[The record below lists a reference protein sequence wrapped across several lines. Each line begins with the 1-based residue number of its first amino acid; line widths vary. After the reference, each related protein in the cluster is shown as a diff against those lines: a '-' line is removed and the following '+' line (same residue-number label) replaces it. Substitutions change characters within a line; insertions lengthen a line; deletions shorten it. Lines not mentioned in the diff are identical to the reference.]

1 MTADPGGNGRR
12 NGKRRGVPLIDGLEK
27 VTGRAR
33 YTADL
38 EHADALVGR
47 VFRSPVSHGE
57 IVRLDVSR
65 ARAVDGVIAVVTGD
79 DCPHTYGVLP
89 VAMNEYPL
97 ARGRVRY
104 RGEPVAAVAAI
115 DDATAKHALELI
127 EFEVRQLPAYYTST
141 DARHPDAVLLHADKP
156 GNLERAV
163 HHEFGDVAAG
173 FAAADLV
180 RETQIS
186 CAEVNHAQIEPHACL
201 ADYDPTSGRLTVQ
214 SVSQVGYYLH
224 LMLARCLEIDTA
236 RIRVIKPFIG
246 GGFGARVEVLNFEII
261 AALLA
266 RAAAGKVLMQLT
278 REENFLTHRARPQ
291 TDIRL
296 KLGLRRDGHVTACEC
311 EVVQRG
317 GAYAGYGIVT
327 ILYAGALLQG
337 IYDIPAIKYDGYR
350 VYANLPPCGA
360 MRGHGSVDTRHAFE
374 CLLDRMA
381 RDLGLDPFAVRRANL
396 LQAPTRT
403 LNDLTVN
410 SCGLAQCL
418 DQVER
423 ASGWRERIGRLPPGK
438 GLGMACSH
446 YVSGAAKPIH
456 WTGEPH
462 AAVNL
467 RLDFD
472 GAVTAL
478 TGAADIGQGSSTMVA
493 IAVAETLGI
502 ALERVRVVAGDS
514 AVTPKDNGAYSS
526 RITFMVGNAAIDAA
540 RKLKSILL
548 EAAARKLEARAE
560 DIECLAETF
569 HVGTQGQSSLPFID
583 VVKAA
588 LVDRGPITVSGTFTC
603 PPEAQGGKHRGGA
616 VGSTMGFS
624 YAAQV
629 VEASVDET
637 TGLVTVGKVWTALD
651 CGHAINPLAVE
662 GQIEGSVWMGM
673 GQALSE
679 ETHYVA
685 GLPVHASLLEYRVPT
700 MAESPPI
707 EVAIVESHDPHGPFG
722 AKEASEGALAGF
734 PPALVNAVANA
745 IGIDLD
751 ELPVTPDRVMAAL
764 VERRRTQ
771 RLAAARRA
779 AS

>member
-1 MTADPGGNGRR
+1 MNAEIGVADVRR
-12 NGKRRGVPLIDGLEK
+12 RRGVPLIDGIEK

-47 VFRSPVSHGE
+47 ILRSPVSHAD
-57 IVRLDVSR
+57 ILSLDASR
-65 ARAVDGVIAVVTGD
+65 ARALDGVIAVVTGD

-104 RGEPVAAVAAI
+104 RGEPIAAVAAV
-115 DDATAKHALELI
+115 DTATAERALALVDI
-127 EFEVRQLPAYYTST
+127 EFRQLPAYYTSAE
-141 DARHPDAVLLHADKP
+141 ARAPGAVLLHDNKP
-156 GNLERAV
+156 GNLEREV
-163 HHEFGDVAAG
+163 HHEFGACEAG
-173 FAAADLV
+173 FASADLV
-180 RETQIS
+180 REETFN
-186 CAEVNHAQIEPHACL
+186 CAEINHAQIEPHACL
-201 ADYDPTSGRLTVQ
+201 AEYDPLLVRLTMQ

-224 LMLARCLEIDTA
+224 LMLARCLEMDSS
-236 RIRVIKPFIG
+236 RIRVIKPFVG
-246 GGFGARVEVLNFEII
+246 GGFGARVEVLNFEIVTG
-261 AALLA
+261 LLA
-266 RAAAGKVLMQLT
+266 RAAAGKVFMQLT
-278 REENFLTHRARPQ
+278 REETFITHRARPQ
-291 TDIRL
+291 TDVTLRI
-296 KLGLRRDGHVTACEC
+296 GMRRDGKITACSAKI
-311 EVVQRG
+311 VQRG

-337 IYDIPAIKYDGYR
+337 IYDIPALKYDGYR

-374 CLLDRMA
+374 CLLDRVA
-381 RDLGLDPFAVRRANL
+381 RDLDLDPFEVRRANL
-396 LQAPTRT
+396 LKAPTST
-403 LNDLTVN
+403 LNDLTIN
-410 SCGLAQCL
+410 SYGLDECL
-418 DQVER
+418 DRVER
-423 ASGWRERIGRLPPGK
+423 ASGWRECIGKLPPGK

-462 AAVNL
+462 AVVNV

-472 GAVTAL
+472 GGVTAL

-540 RKLKSILL
+540 RNLKALLL
-548 EAAARKLEARAE
+548 EAAAKKLDARPE
-560 DIECLAETF
+560 DIQPGEVF
-569 HVGTQGQSSLPFID
+569 RVGHGEQSSLPFAEI
-583 VVKAA
+583 VKAA
-588 LVDRGPITVSGTFTC
+588 LVDRGAITVTGSFTC
-603 PPEAQGGKHRGGA
+603 PPKAQGGKHKGGA

-629 VEASVDET
+629 VEVTVDEA
-637 TGLVTVGKVWTALD
+637 LGKVTIDKVWAALD

-662 GQIEGSVWMGM
+662 GQIQGSVWMGM
-673 GQALSE
+673 GQALCE
-679 ETHYVA
+679 ETRYLD
-685 GLPVHASLLEYRVPT
+685 GLPAHASLLEYRMPT
-700 MAESPPI
+700 IAESPPVEI
-707 EVAIVESHDPHGPFG
+707 SIVESHDPFGPFG

-734 PPALVNAVANA
+734 PPAMVNAIANA
-745 IGIDLD
+745 IGMDFD
-751 ELPVTPDRVMAAL
+751 ELPVTPDRVVQAL
-764 VERRRTQ
+764 IERRRQARLEQ
-771 RLAAARRA
+771 RVRA